1 MIFGR
6 LTYFYDRL
14 NKSMYSFSKQLSLN
28 VSLSLTTNALHMNL
42 HKLMKL
48 HYIRIIVGYV
58 EKRQNNS
65 HF

>member
-14 NKSMYSFSKQLSLN
+14 NKSMLSFSKQLSLN

-48 HYIRIIVGYV
+48 HKNYSWLCQ
-58 EKRQNNS
+58 KKAK
-65 HF
+65 